1 MLDEGRHFFGKEEV
15 KRVLDIMAT
24 YKMNRFHWHL
34 ADDQGWRIEIKKYP
48 LLAVTTMADMER
60 DMIARRI
67 EENDGN
73 MTLVA
78 KSLGISRQTLYN
90 KIKRYGL

>member
-1 MLDEGRHFFGKEEV
+1 MRELEHVMEKAVILTDGDVVTAGTLGLKPQV
-15 KRVLDIMAT
+15 MTDKGDVQT
-24 YKMNRFHWHL
+24 
-34 ADDQGWRIEIKKYP
+34 
-48 LLAVTTMADMER
+48 VTTMADMER

>member
-1 MLDEGRHFFGKEEV
+1 
-15 KRVLDIMAT
+15 
-24 YKMNRFHWHL
+24 
-34 ADDQGWRIEIKKYP
+34 
-48 LLAVTTMADMER
+48 MADMER
-60 DMIARRI
+60 DMIAGRI
-67 EENDGN
+67 EEHGGN

>member
-1 MLDEGRHFFGKEEV
+1 MEKAVIMTDGDVVSSEV
-15 KRVLDIMAT
+15 LGLRQIPINTENV
-24 YKMNRFHWHL
+24 
-34 ADDQGWRIEIKKYP
+34 G
-48 LLAVTTMADMER
+48 TTMADMER
-60 DMIARRI
+60 DMIAGRI
-67 EENDGN
+67 EEHGGN